1 MMNSNKIFQ
10 VERVVT
16 YVASARGYEEFTIY
30 QDGKQVVTVNKDGL
44 QELSEAIHAA
54 LSDRNNEV
62 EQLPAE
68 DFLDSDDLSDKEEEN
83 EEEK

>member
-30 QDGKQVVTVNKDGL
+30 QGGKAVTTVNKVGL

-68 DFLDSDDLSDKEEEN
+68 DFLDSDDLNNVEGH